1 MAHTNLGATAPAP
14 SHFDN
19 LEATAESIALAGC
32 SVLAEVSAFC
42 SMALDCMENPGRPF
56 RPEALALLLE
66 TMQARVDEQRDFIV
80 SEAENIGVQATGQR
94 AAARLAARAAMRN
107 VQTHATTNIGA

>member
-1 MAHTNLGATAPAP
+1 MAHTNSGAAAPAP

-42 SMALDCMENPGRPF
+42 ALALDCMEHPGRPF
-56 RPEALALLLE
+56 RLEALALLLE

-94 AAARLAARAAMRN
+94 AAARLAARAALRN
-107 VQTHATTNIGA
+107 AQNLTSTNTGA